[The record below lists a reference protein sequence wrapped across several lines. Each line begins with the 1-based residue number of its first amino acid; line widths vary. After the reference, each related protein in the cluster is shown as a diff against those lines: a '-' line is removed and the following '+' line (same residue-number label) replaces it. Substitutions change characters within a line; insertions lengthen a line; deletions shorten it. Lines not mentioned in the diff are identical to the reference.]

1 MHRMGSA
8 YDYKGEYEK
17 ALMIYEECR
26 AIEEATLGKNH
37 SDYVTA
43 LNNIGGVYDEMGRY
57 K

>member
-8 YDYKGEYEK
+8 YDFKGEYEK